1 MRKFLS
7 LLSVLVLCSA
17 LTYAQTKTIT
27 GRVVD
32 AQGQPVPFATVR
44 VKDSKTGVSA
54 DADGKF
60 EIKASPTTTLVITGA
75 GIQAKEVLAGSDNNL
90 VVQVSRQSTLD
101 EVVVTALGVRRSRNT
116 LPYAAQQISGDDV
129 NKTVTTNVV
138 DNLSGKVAGLEIT
151 SSNAMG
157 GSANVILRGMR
168 SLTQSNQALFVVD
181 GVPYDNTSVTTYNN
195 ANSKIPAGT
204 NGGYDFGSAIED
216 LNPDD
221 IASISV
227 LPGAAASALYGSR
240 GSNGVILITTKKGS
254 ARKGVGVTASFGV
267 SAGSFDPSTL
277 PSYQLMYGEGYD
289 ATNNGFNVE
298 TVPWLNNGNTPITIA
313 ATPDDAATG
322 PAFNKSEQVYNWDA
336 FAPDDPNFHKS
347 TAWQPA
353 AHHNPQDYFV
363 TPITATENVIVTG
376 GSDKGTYK
384 FAYTRV
390 DDKGYQ
396 PNSMIKK
403 NLFDLLTTYNI
414 TNWLTVEA
422 GLNYVNENALNRYLY
437 QYTAGTNPMT
447 DFRQWW
453 PSNVDIKS
461 LKADYF
467 KDRANE
473 TWNWQDNNSYQNN
486 VEGNIGTPAYHDNE
500 YWFAYT
506 NPEADSRNRYTGHAR
521 VKADLTSYLNF
532 TGGVTEDYYGMLVE
546 QRANIGSQAPSFYQ
560 RQNFTFSETNYN
572 AVLNFDKN
580 LGSDFNLK
588 ALAGTNVQR
597 DNLSSIL
604 SSTNGGL
611 VLPGY
616 WAVNNSVNTP
626 SAPVETEDLKEINS
640 LYGGVT
646 LTWRDMITLDAT
658 LRRDQS
664 STLPAA
670 HNTYYYPGI
679 SADFVFS
686 KLLPNADWLS
696 YGKVWGN
703 YAQVG
708 GDAPYYDVY
717 NSYTINT
724 PVHGAADIN
733 GTTSLPNQ
741 NLLPEKNKSWEAGL
755 EMNFLNNRLGFTADY
770 YHSVQSN
777 EILPINVSTTTGYG
791 TFNVNGGAVE
801 NQGVEVRANISPVKT
816 KDFAW
821 DITVNWTKPKNKVL
835 SLYGGQPSY
844 AIATLQNNIQIV
856 AEVGKP
862 YGVIRG
868 SDYTYINGQ
877 KVISAQG
884 TYVDSSNA
892 LSDIGN
898 IQPSWYGGINN
909 SFTYKNFTLS
919 FLIDVHQGGQ
929 LYSLDMDYGSF
940 SGLYPR
946 TAGLNDLGNPVRLDP
961 ADGGGV
967 ILKGISQVTGKA
979 NTVRDWEDLSN
990 GFWTYGSG
998 NGQGAEAQKQFI
1010 YSATYVKLRE
1020 VAFTYSIP
1028 SKSLA
1033 GLHSVRGI
1041 DLSLSGHNLL
1051 IMHKDL
1057 PYADPEQGQA
1067 SGNYSMGFQ
1076 NGAYPTVRT
1085 LNFIVKVKF

>member
-1 MRKFLS
+1 M
-7 LLSVLVLCSA
+7 LVLCSA
-17 LTYAQTKTIT
+17 LTYGQTKTIT

-44 VKDSKTGVSA
+44 IKGAKSGVSA

-60 EIKASPTTTLVITGA
+60 EIKASPEATLIITGA
-75 GIQAKEVLAGSDNNL
+75 GIQAKEILAGSDNNL
-90 VVQVSRQSTLD
+90 MVQVSRQSTLD
-101 EVVVTALGVRRSRNT
+101 EVVVTALGVRRSRNS
-116 LPYAAQQISGDDV
+116 LPYAAQQISGDDI
-129 NKTVTTNVV
+129 NKTITTNVV
-138 DNLSGKVAGLEIT
+138 DNMSGKVAGLEIT

-157 GSANVILRGMR
+157 GSSNVILRGFR

-195 ANSKIPAGT
+195 SNSKIPAGS

-227 LPGAAASALYGSR
+227 LKGAAASALYGSR
-240 GSNGVILITTKKGS
+240 GSNGVILITTKKG
-254 ARKGVGVTASFGV
+254 ANRKGAGVTASFGI

-277 PSYQLMYGEGYD
+277 PTYQLMYGEGYD

-298 TVPWLNNGNTPITIA
+298 SVPWAPNPITIA

-363 TPITATENVIVTG
+363 TPITATENVIVSG

-414 TNWLTVEA
+414 TSWVTVEA

-437 QYTAGTNPMT
+437 QYTAATNPMT

-473 TWNWQDNNSYQNN
+473 TWNWQNNGSYQNN
-486 VEGNIGTPAYHDNE
+486 VTGNIGTPAYHDNE

-506 NPEADSRNRYTGHAR
+506 NPEADSRNRYTGHAK
-521 VKADLTSYLNF
+521 VKVDLTSYLNL

-546 QRANIGSQAPSFYQ
+546 QRANLGSQAPSFYQ

-580 LGSDFNLK
+580 IGSDFNLK

-597 DNLSSIL
+597 DNISTIL

-611 VLPGY
+611 ILPGY
-616 WAVNNSVNTP
+616 WSLSNSVNTP
-626 SAPVETEDLKEINS
+626 NAPTETEDLKEINS

-646 LTWRDMITLDAT
+646 LSWRDMLTLDGT

-670 HNTYYYPGI
+670 HNTYYYPSI

-686 KLLPNADWLS
+686 KLMPNANWLS
-696 YGKVWGN
+696 YGKVWVN

-724 PVHGAADIN
+724 PVHGAAVIN
-733 GTTSLPNQ
+733 GVTALPNA
-741 NLLPEKNKSWEAGL
+741 NLIPEKNKTWETGL
-755 EMNFLNNRLGFTADY
+755 EMNFLNGRVGFTADY

-777 EILPINVSTTTGYG
+777 EILPISVSTTSGYN
-791 TFNVNGGAVE
+791 TFNVNGGSVE
-801 NQGVEVRANISPVKT
+801 NQGVEATVNLTPVRTRNFS
-816 KDFAW
+816 W
-821 DITVNWTKPKNKVL
+821 NMTVNWTKPKNKVL
-835 SLYGGQPSY
+835 SLYGNQPSY

-862 YGVIRG
+862 YGQIRG
-868 SDYTYINGQ
+868 SDYTYMNGQ
-877 KVISAQG
+877 RVISAAG

-909 SFTYKNFTLS
+909 SFTYKNFSLS

-946 TAGLNDLGNPVRLDP
+946 TAGLNDLGNPLRLNP

-967 ILKGISQVTGKA
+967 ILKGISQATGKE
-979 NTVRDWEDLSN
+979 NTVRDWEDLTN
-990 GFWTYGSG
+990 GFWTFGSG

-1028 SKSLA
+1028 SKSLE
-1033 GLHSVRGI
+1033 GLHSIKGI
-1041 DLSLSGHNLL
+1041 DLSLSGRNLW
-1051 IMHKDL
+1051 IIHKDL

-1067 SGNYSMGFQ
+1067 SGNYSIGFQ
-1076 NGAYPTVRT
+1076 NGAYPTMRT